1 MNVRNAPR
9 APLPP
14 HPRILKVISPF
25 QQFSHTEASGGILLF
40 IATVAA
46 LIWANSA
53 WSNGYVNFWHT
64 EVTIQ
69 LGRYGMSMSLVHW
82 INDGLMAIFF
92 FIVGLEIKREFL
104 VGELASKRQALLPIA
119 AACGGAVLPAL
130 MYLIVNIGGDGAR
143 GWGVPMATDIAFALG
158 VLAILG
164 SRVPTGLKIFLTA
177 LAIVDDILA
186 VLVIAIFYTDSINFP
201 YLLLGIGII
210 LLLLIANQAGIRQT
224 VVYGVLGL
232 VVWIAFIE
240 SGVHATVAGV
250 LLAMTIP
257 SRTRIDSDE
266 FVERSRNAI
275 SDFEQASAS
284 GGTNMLTNQG
294 HLSALHELE
303 VVSDH
308 AQAPM
313 QKLEENFHGWVA
325 FLIVPIFALANAG
338 VSIGDNLDDTLT
350 SPISL
355 GIVIGLFFGKQIGI
369 TLVTWLLVRSGLSAL
384 PEGVGWRHIYGAACL
399 AGIGFTMSLFIADLA
414 FIDEDHLAQAKI
426 GILGASIIA
435 GAVGFLLLR
444 LATKPQPE
452 LVTDAKRS

>member
-1 MNVRNAPR
+1 MNIQNAPR

-14 HPRILKVISPF
+14 HPRVLKVISPF
-25 QQFSHTEASGGILLF
+25 QNFSHTEASGGILLF

-53 WSNGYVNFWHT
+53 WSTDYFDFWHT

-69 LGRYGMSMSLVHW
+69 FGQFGMSMTLVHW

-92 FIVGLEIKREFL
+92 FVVGLEIKREFL
-104 VGELASKRQALLPIA
+104 VGELASIRHAILPIA
-119 AACGGAVLPAL
+119 AAVGGAVLPAL
-130 MYLIVNIGGDGAR
+130 LYLALNAGGEGAR

-164 SRVPTGLKIFLTA
+164 SRVPIGLKVFLTA

-186 VLVIAIFYTDSINFP
+186 VLVIAIFYSDSINLQ
-201 YLLLGIGII
+201 YLLLGLAII
-210 LLLLIANQAGIRQT
+210 VVLLIANQAGIRQT
-224 VVYGVLGL
+224 VVYAVLGL

-275 SDFEQASAS
+275 SNFEKATEY
-284 GGTNMLTNQG
+284 GGKNMLTNKG
-294 HLSALHELE
+294 HLTALHELE
-303 VVSDH
+303 VASDH

-313 QKLEENFHGWVA
+313 QKLEENLHSWVA

-338 VSIGDNLDDTLT
+338 VSIGDNLDEALT

-355 GIVIGLFFGKQIGI
+355 GIVVGLVFGKQIGI
-369 TLVTWLLVRSGLSAL
+369 TLVSWLLIRAGLSSL
-384 PEGVGWRHIYGAACL
+384 PDGVGWRHIYGAACL
-399 AGIGFTMSLFIADLA
+399 AGIGFTMSLFVADLA
-414 FIDEDHLAQAKI
+414 FLDEENLALAKI
-426 GILGASIIA
+426 GILGASVIA
-435 GAVGFLLLR
+435 GAAGFLLIR
-444 LATKPQPE
+444 LATKPQSE
-452 LVTDAKRS
+452 QETDT

>member
-1 MNVRNAPR
+1 MNVRHPPR

-25 QQFSHTEASGGILLF
+25 QNFSQTEASGGILLF

-53 WSNGYVNFWHT
+53 WSSEYFDFWHT

-69 LGRYGMSMSLVHW
+69 LGQFGMSMTLVSW

-92 FIVGLEIKREFL
+92 FVVGLEMKREFL
-104 VGELASKRQALLPIA
+104 VGELASLRQALFPIVA
-119 AACGGAVLPAL
+119 AIGGAILPAIL
-130 MYLIVNIGGDGAR
+130 YLTLNAGGDGSR

-186 VLVIAIFYTDSINFP
+186 VLVIALFYSDTINIP
-201 YLLLGIGII
+201 YLLLGLGII
-210 LLLLIANQAGIRQT
+210 LLLLVANQAGIRQT
-224 VVYGVLGL
+224 VVYAVLGL
-232 VVWIAFIE
+232 VVWVAFIE

-275 SDFEQASAS
+275 SDFEEASEY
-284 GGTNMLTNQG
+284 GGRNMLTNKG
-294 HLSALHELE
+294 HLTALHELE
-303 VVSDH
+303 VASDH

-313 QKLEENFHGWVA
+313 QKLEENLHAWVA
-325 FLIVPIFALANAG
+325 FLIVPVFALANAG
-338 VSIGDNLDDTLT
+338 VSIGDYLDEALT

-355 GIVIGLFFGKQIGI
+355 GIVIGLVFGKQIGI
-369 TLVTWLLVRSGLSAL
+369 TLVSWLLVRSGFSSL

-414 FIDEDHLAQAKI
+414 FLDEATLAQAKI

-435 GAVGFLLLR
+435 GVTGFLLIR

-452 LVTDAKRS
+452 MTTDA

>member
-1 MNVRNAPR
+1 MNVHNAPR

-14 HPRILKVISPF
+14 HPRVLKVISPF
-25 QQFSHTEASGGILLF
+25 QNFSHTEASGGILLF

-53 WSNGYVNFWHT
+53 WSSEYFDFWHT

-69 LGRYGMSMSLVHW
+69 FGQFGMSMTLVHW

-92 FIVGLEIKREFL
+92 FVVGLEIKREFL
-104 VGELASKRQALLPIA
+104 VGELASIRQAILPIA
-119 AACGGAVLPAL
+119 AAVGGAVLPAL
-130 MYLIVNIGGDGAR
+130 LYLALNAGGEGAR

-164 SRVPTGLKIFLTA
+164 SRVPIGLKVFLTA

-186 VLVIAIFYTDSINFP
+186 VLVIAIFYSDSINLQ
-201 YLLLGIGII
+201 YLLLGLAII
-210 LLLLIANQAGIRQT
+210 VVLLIANQAGIRQT
-224 VVYGVLGL
+224 VVYAVLGL

-275 SDFEQASAS
+275 SNFEKATEY
-284 GGTNMLTNQG
+284 GGKNMLTNKG
-294 HLSALHELE
+294 HLTALHELE
-303 VVSDH
+303 VASDH

-313 QKLEENFHGWVA
+313 QKLEENLHTWVA

-338 VSIGDNLDDTLT
+338 VSIGDNLGEALT

-355 GIVIGLFFGKQIGI
+355 GIVVGLVFGKQIGI
-369 TLVTWLLVRSGLSAL
+369 TLVSWLLVRAGLSSL
-384 PEGVGWRHIYGAACL
+384 PEGVGWHHIYGAACL
-399 AGIGFTMSLFIADLA
+399 AGIGFTMSLFVADLA
-414 FIDEDHLAQAKI
+414 FLDEENLALAKI
-426 GILGASIIA
+426 GILGASVIA
-435 GAVGFLLLR
+435 GAAGFLLIR
-444 LATKPQPE
+444 LATKPQSE
-452 LVTDAKRS
+452 QETDT

>member
-14 HPRILKVISPF
+14 HPHVLRVISPF
-25 QQFSHTEASGGILLF
+25 QNFTRTEASGGILLF
-40 IATVAA
+40 VATVIA
-46 LIWANSA
+46 LVWANSP
-53 WSNGYVNFWHT
+53 WSGDYFDFWHT

-69 LGRYGMSMSLVHW
+69 LGQYGMSMTLVHW

-104 VGELASKRQALLPIA
+104 VGELSSFRQALLPIVA
-119 AACGGAVLPAL
+119 AVGGAALPAII
-130 MYLIVNIGGDGAR
+130 YLALNFDGEGSR

-164 SRVPTGLKIFLTA
+164 SRVPTGLKVFLTA

-186 VLVIAIFYTDSINFP
+186 VLVIAIFYTESINLQ
-201 YLLLGIGII
+201 YLLLGLGII
-210 LLLLIANQAGIRQT
+210 ALLLVANQAGIRQT

-232 VVWIAFIE
+232 IVWVAFIE

-266 FVERSRNAI
+266 FIERSRDAI
-275 SDFEQASAS
+275 SDFEKASEY
-284 GGTNMLTNQG
+284 GGKNMLTNKG
-294 HLSALHELE
+294 HLAALHELE
-303 VVSDH
+303 VTSDH

-313 QKLEENFHGWVA
+313 QKLEENLHGWVA

-338 VSIGDNLDDTLT
+338 VSIGDNIDEALT
-350 SPISL
+350 SSISL
-355 GIVIGLFFGKQIGI
+355 GILLGLFFGKQIGI
-369 TLVTWLLVRSGLSAL
+369 TLVTWLLIRAGYSSL
-384 PEGVGWRHIYGAACL
+384 PTGVTWRHIYGASCL

-414 FIDEDHLAQAKI
+414 FIDEESLALAKI

-435 GAVGFLLLR
+435 GVTGFLLLR
-444 LATKPQPE
+444 LATKPQSA
-452 LVTDAKRS
+452 TADA

>member
-1 MNVRNAPR
+1 MNVQDPPR
-9 APLPP
+9 APLQP
-14 HPRILKVISPF
+14 HPRVLRVISPF
-25 QQFSHTEASGGILLF
+25 QNFIHTEASGGILLF
-40 IATVAA
+40 IATVVA

-53 WSNGYVNFWHT
+53 WSSDYFDFWHT

-69 LGRYGMSMSLVHW
+69 LGQYGMSMTLVHW

-92 FIVGLEIKREFL
+92 FVVGLEIKREFL
-104 VGELASKRQALLPIA
+104 VGELSSFRQALLPIA
-119 AACGGAVLPAL
+119 AAVGGAVLPAL
-130 MYLIVNIGGDGAR
+130 LYLALNAGGEGAR

-164 SRVPTGLKIFLTA
+164 SRVPTGLKVFLTA

-186 VLVIAIFYTDSINFP
+186 VLVIALFYSDSINLQ
-201 YLLLGIGII
+201 YLLLGLAII
-210 LLLLIANQAGIRQT
+210 AVLFIANKAGIRLT
-224 VVYGVLGL
+224 VVYAVLGL
-232 VVWIAFIE
+232 VVWVAFIE

-266 FVERSRNAI
+266 FIERSRNAI
-275 SDFEQASAS
+275 ADFEKASEF
-284 GGTNMLTNQG
+284 GGKNMLTNKG

-313 QKLEENFHGWVA
+313 QKLEENLHPWVA

-338 VSIGDNLDDTLT
+338 VSIGDNLDDALT

-355 GIVIGLFFGKQIGI
+355 GIVVGLFFGKQIGI
-369 TLVTWLLVRSGLSAL
+369 TLVSWLLVRAGYSSL

-414 FIDEDHLAQAKI
+414 FLDEENLALAKI

-435 GAVGFLLLR
+435 GATGFLLLR

-452 LVTDAKRS
+452 LTDS